1 VKTETMKA
9 FTAQLVYLKFKQRI
23 WIGEGARR
31 GVVISFRGACL
42 VCASAGL

>member
-31 GVVISFRGACL
+31 RVVISFRGG
-42 VCASAGL
+42 CASAGL